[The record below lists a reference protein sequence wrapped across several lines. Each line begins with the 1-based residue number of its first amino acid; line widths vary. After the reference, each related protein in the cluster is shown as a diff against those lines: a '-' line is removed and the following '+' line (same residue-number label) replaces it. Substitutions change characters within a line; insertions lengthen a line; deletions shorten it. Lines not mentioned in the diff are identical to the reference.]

1 MPTPPVRAPVCIC
14 NKWQWYLINVVDAI
28 YIRRQRLRTVY
39 YSYSP
44 ASTTPIR
51 RRDRPRTPASTTPTP
66 GLRHG
71 TGSEYQ
77 FRVPQR
83 TWLRYQYPVH
93 MY

>member
-1 MPTPPVRAPVCIC
+1 MLIHSNAYH
-14 NKWQWYLINVVDAI
+14 KWQWYLIYVVDAI
-28 YIRRQRLRTVY
+28 YIRRRFFVY

>member
-1 MPTPPVRAPVCIC
+1 MMIHSNAYH
-14 NKWQWYLINVVDAI
+14 KWQWYLIYVVDAI
-28 YIRRQRLRTVY
+28 YIRRVGIRH
-39 YSYSP
+39 SP

-51 RRDRPRTPASTTPTP
+51 RRDRPRTTASTTPTP

-83 TWLRYQYPVH
+83 TWLLYQYPVH